1 MIVDEEADAVARQAL
16 DAGVPEDEV
25 LAMLVVAYEAI
36 GMSAEYARFVLD
48 MLAGRAHPER
58 WGPLE

>member
-1 MIVDEEADAVARQAL
+1 
-16 DAGVPEDEV
+16 
-25 LAMLVVAYEAI
+25 MLVVAYEAI